1 MADDSEL
8 EKMRRFVAQ
17 YESCEDPDLEFEF
30 LEQSGTT
37 FETVRRYRQLIA
49 AADLRSLAA
58 TRAARKGIRAA
69 RSRGRRNRPTPVAP
83 PGHPRNRRRRPRVTV
98 VITVRIVVERS

>member
-8 EKMRRFVAQ
+8 KKMRRFVAQ
-17 YESCEDPDLEFEF
+17 YESCEDPDLQSDF

-37 FETVRRYRQLIA
+37 FESVRRYRQLVA
-49 AADLRSLAA
+49 AADRGRAA
-58 TRAARKGIRAA
+58 TRAARKGIRTA

-83 PGHPRNRRRRPRVTV
+83 PGRPRNRRRRSGVTV
-98 VITVRIVVERS
+98 IITVHIVVERS